1 MSHQSELIEQDI
13 HSYLQQHEHKSLL
26 RLLTCGSVDD
36 GKSTLIG
43 RLLHDSKLV
52 YEDQLAAIKQASLSG
67 QGNQDSGELDLALLV
82 DGLQAEREQGI
93 TIDVAYRYFSTSK
106 RKFIIADTPGH
117 EQYTRNMATGASNC
131 DLAIILVDARK
142 GLLTQTSRHSFI
154 VSLLGIKHVV
164 VAVNKMDLMDYD
176 EKVFDQIQKDYQ
188 TFAQNLDLPNIHFIP
203 VSALTGDNVVD
214 ESQKMP
220 WYQGP
225 SLLHLLEHLDTE
237 TNLSQGEWQ
246 LPVQYINRPNANFRG
261 YCGTI
266 AAGSVKP
273 GDVVRV
279 LPSGETSTI
288 ASIVTADGDLQHAFA
303 PMAITVTL
311 TDEIDI
317 SRGDTLVH
325 ASNATTTVSAQQFT
339 ANLVWMDQQK
349 LSINQDYEL
358 KLGNKRINA
367 RVQKI
372 HHQVN
377 VNTLEQSSANTLAL
391 NEIGL
396 VELHLD
402 APIPA
407 SEFKHS
413 KGLGAFILID
423 KISHATAAAG
433 MISELKVGSNT
444 AANDNDIDSDSDI
457 GKSIAALNLPRAN
470 QQLASSSAQDVVQ
483 WALGLGGKTL
493 LTTNFGPQ
501 EAVLLHMVSQES
513 PNTQVLWIDSGY
525 NIPQT
530 YAFAEHVINQLNLNL
545 VVYTPTV
552 SAARRDAV
560 MGGIPTINDPTHSEF
575 TQQFKLEPFKRAMSE
590 LAPEVWLTA
599 LRREQSQLRHQMDTV
614 AHGPNGTIK
623 VSPLLDWSLEDMQAY
638 LAKHGLPDEVRYFD
652 PTKAQAGR
660 ECGLH
665 TLES

>member
-1 MSHQSELIEQDI
+1 MSHQSQLIGHDI
-13 HSYLQQHEHKSLL
+13 HSYLEQHEHKSLL

-52 YEDQLAAIKQASLSG
+52 YEDQLAAVKKASASG

-142 GLLTQTSRHSFI
+142 GLLTQTRRHSFI

-164 VAVNKMDLMDYD
+164 VAVNKMDLVGYDKGVFEKIEQDY
-176 EKVFDQIQKDYQ
+176 KNFTK
-188 TFAQNLDLPNIHFIP
+188 NLDIPNIHFIP

-214 ESQKMP
+214 KSTKMP
-220 WYQGP
+220 WYQGQ
-225 SLLHLLEHLDTE
+225 SLLNLLEDLDTQ
-237 TNLSQGEWQ
+237 TDLSKGDWQ
-246 LPVQYINRPNANFRG
+246 LPVQYVNRSGSDFRG

-266 AAGSVKP
+266 TAGSIKP
-273 GDVVRV
+273 GDHIRV
-279 LPSGETSTI
+279 LPSGHTSTI
-288 ASIVTADGDLQHAFA
+288 KSIVTADGDLPQAYA

-311 TDEIDI
+311 TQEIDI

-325 ASNATTTVSAQQFT
+325 ASNAAHTISSNQFT
-339 ANLVWMDQQK
+339 AHLVWMDQQT
-349 LSINQDYEL
+349 LSLTRDYEL
-358 KLGNKRINA
+358 KLGSKRINA
-367 RVQKI
+367 RIKKI
-372 HHQVN
+372 HHLIN
-377 VNTLEQSSANTLAL
+377 VNTLEQSSAKTLEL

-407 SEFKHS
+407 ANFKHS
-413 KGLGAFILID
+413 KGLGSFILID
-423 KISHATAAAG
+423 KISNATAAAG
-433 MISELKVGSNT
+433 MIEDLNPASSV
-444 AANDNDIDSDSDI
+444 AANDNL
-457 GKSIAALNLPRAN
+457 AALNLPRAN
-470 QQLASSSAQDVVQ
+470 QKLALGTAKQTVE
-483 WALGLGGKTL
+483 WAIGLGGNTL
-493 LTTNFGPQ
+493 VTTNFGPQ
-501 EAVLLHMVSQES
+501 EAVLLHMVSQIAA
-513 PNTQVLWIDSGY
+513 NTKVLWIDSGY
-525 NIPQT
+525 NMPQT
-530 YAFAEHVINQLNLNL
+530 YAFAEKVAEQLKLNL
-545 VVYTPTV
+545 VTYTPTV

-560 MGGIPTINDPTHSEF
+560 LGGIPTIDDPAHAEF
-575 TQQFKLEPFKRAMSE
+575 TEQFKLEPFKRAMAEIS
-590 LAPEVWLTA
+590 PDVWLSA
-599 LRREQSQLRHQMDTV
+599 LRREQSPLRQHMNTV

-638 LAKHGLPDEVRYFD
+638 LTHHGLPDETRYFD
-652 PTKAQAGR
+652 PTKAEAGR

-665 TLES
+665 ELKD

>member
-1 MSHQSELIEQDI
+1 MSHQSHLIEQDI

-52 YEDQLAAIKQASLSG
+52 YEDQLAAVKQASLSG
-67 QGNQDSGELDLALLV
+67 HGNQDSGELDLALLV

-131 DLAIILVDARK
+131 DLAVILVDARK
-142 GLLTQTSRHSFI
+142 GLLTQTRRHSFI

-164 VAVNKMDLMDYD
+164 VAVNKMDLVD
-176 EKVFDQIQKDYQ
+176 FDQQVFEQIQNDYQ
-188 TFAQNLDLPNIHFIP
+188 SFAKNLALPHIHFIP

-214 ESQKMP
+214 ESPNMP
-220 WYQGP
+220 WHQGP
-225 SLLHLLEHLDTE
+225 SLLHLLEDLDTE
-237 TNLSQGEWQ
+237 TDLAQGDWQ
-246 LPVQYINRPNANFRG
+246 LPVQYVNRPHAEFRG

-266 AAGSVKP
+266 AAGSVRA
-273 GDVVRV
+273 GDEVRV
-279 LPSGETSTI
+279 LPSGQTSTI
-288 ASIVTADGDLQHAFA
+288 ARIVTADGDLKQAFA

-311 TDEIDI
+311 THEIDI

-325 ASNATTTVSAQQFT
+325 AHSAPHTVSAQQMS
-339 ANLVWMDQQK
+339 ANLVWMDQHA
-349 LSINQDYEL
+349 LSLNRDYEL
-358 KLGNKRINA
+358 KLGSKRINA
-367 RVQKI
+367 QVKKI
-372 HHQVN
+372 HHQIN
-377 VNTLEQSSANTLAL
+377 VNTLERHSNNTLRL

-413 KGLGAFILID
+413 KGLGSFILID

-433 MISELKVGSNT
+433 MISELTVAST
-444 AANDNDIDSDSDI
+444 ISANDDL
-457 GKSIAALNLPRAN
+457 AALNLPRAN
-470 QQLASSSAQDVVQ
+470 HQLASSSAEEVVQ

-493 LTTNFGPQ
+493 VTTNFGPQ
-501 EAVLLHMVSQES
+501 EAVLLHMVKQVAA
-513 PNTQVLWIDSGY
+513 NTQVLWIDSGY
-525 NIPQT
+525 NMPQT
-530 YAFAEHVINQLNLNL
+530 YAFAEQVIKQLKLNL
-545 VVYTPTV
+545 VVHTPAV

-560 MGGIPTINDPTHSEF
+560 MGGIPSIDDAAHAEF
-575 TQQFKLEPFKRAMSE
+575 TQQFKLAPFKRAMEE

-599 LRREQSQLRHQMDTV
+599 LRREQSQLRQQMHTV

-623 VSPLLDWSLEDMQAY
+623 VSPLLDWSLQDMQAY
-638 LAKHGLPDEVRYFD
+638 LAKHGLPDETRYFD
-652 PTKAQAGR
+652 PTKAEAGR

-665 TLES
+665 TLVEDGASKG

>member
-1 MSHQSELIEQDI
+1 MSHQSQLIGHDI
-13 HSYLQQHEHKSLL
+13 HSYLEQHEHKSLL

-52 YEDQLAAIKQASLSG
+52 YEDQLAAVKKASASG

-142 GLLTQTSRHSFI
+142 GLLTQTRRHSFI

-164 VAVNKMDLMDYD
+164 VAVNKMDLVGYDKGVFEKIEQDY
-176 EKVFDQIQKDYQ
+176 KNFTK
-188 TFAQNLDLPNIHFIP
+188 NLDIPNIHFIP

-214 ESQKMP
+214 KSTKMP
-220 WYQGP
+220 WYQGQ
-225 SLLHLLEHLDTE
+225 SLLNLLEDVDTQ
-237 TNLSQGEWQ
+237 TDPSKGDWQ
-246 LPVQYINRPNANFRG
+246 LPVQYVNRSGSDFRG

-266 AAGSVKP
+266 TAGSIKL
-273 GDVVRV
+273 GDHIRV
-279 LPSGETSTI
+279 LPSGHTSTI
-288 ASIVTADGDLQHAFA
+288 KSIVTADGDLPQAYA

-311 TDEIDI
+311 TQEIDI

-325 ASNATTTVSAQQFT
+325 ASNAAHTISSNQFT
-339 ANLVWMDQQK
+339 AHLVWMDQQT
-349 LSINQDYEL
+349 LSLTRDYEL
-358 KLGNKRINA
+358 KLGSKRINA
-367 RVQKI
+367 RIKKI
-372 HHQVN
+372 HHLIN
-377 VNTLEQSSANTLAL
+377 VNTLEQSFAKTLEL

-407 SEFKHS
+407 TNFKHS
-413 KGLGAFILID
+413 KGLGSFILID
-423 KISHATAAAG
+423 KISNATAAAG
-433 MISELKVGSNT
+433 MIEDLNPASSV
-444 AANDNDIDSDSDI
+444 AANDNL
-457 GKSIAALNLPRAN
+457 AALNLPRAN
-470 QQLASSSAQDVVQ
+470 QKLALGTAKKTVE
-483 WALGLGGKTL
+483 WAIGLGGNTL
-493 LTTNFGPQ
+493 VTTNFGPQ
-501 EAVLLHMVSQES
+501 EAVLLHMVSQIAA
-513 PNTQVLWIDSGY
+513 NTKVLWIDSGY
-525 NIPQT
+525 NMPQT
-530 YAFAEHVINQLNLNL
+530 YAFAEKVAEQLKLNL
-545 VVYTPTV
+545 VTYTPTV

-560 MGGIPTINDPTHSEF
+560 LGGIPTIDDPTHAEF
-575 TQQFKLEPFKRAMSE
+575 TEQFKLEPFKRAMAEIS
-590 LAPEVWLTA
+590 PDVWLSA
-599 LRREQSQLRHQMDTV
+599 LRREQSPLRQHMNTV
-614 AHGPNGTIK
+614 ANGPNGTIK

-638 LAKHGLPDEVRYFD
+638 LTHHRLPDETRYFD
-652 PTKAQAGR
+652 PTKAEAGQ

-665 TLES
+665 ELKD

>member
-1 MSHQSELIEQDI
+1 MSHQSHLIEQDI

-52 YEDQLAAIKQASLSG
+52 YEDQLAAVKQASLSG
-67 QGNQDSGELDLALLV
+67 HGNQDSGELDLALLV

-131 DLAIILVDARK
+131 DLAVILVDARK
-142 GLLTQTSRHSFI
+142 GLLTQTRRHSFI

-164 VAVNKMDLMDYD
+164 VAVNKMDLVDYD
-176 EKVFDQIQKDYQ
+176 QQVFEQIQNDYQ
-188 TFAQNLDLPNIHFIP
+188 SFAKNLALPHIHFIP

-214 ESQKMP
+214 ESPNMP
-220 WYQGP
+220 WHQGP
-225 SLLHLLEHLDTE
+225 SLLHLLEDLDTE
-237 TNLSQGEWQ
+237 TDLAQGDWQ
-246 LPVQYINRPNANFRG
+246 LPVQYVNRPHAEFRG

-266 AAGSVKP
+266 AAGSVRA
-273 GDVVRV
+273 GDEVRV
-279 LPSGETSTI
+279 LPSGQTSTI
-288 ASIVTADGDLQHAFA
+288 ARIVTADGDLKQAFA

-311 TDEIDI
+311 THEIDI

-325 ASNATTTVSAQQFT
+325 AHSAPHTVSAQQMS
-339 ANLVWMDQQK
+339 ANLVWMDQHA
-349 LSINQDYEL
+349 LSLNRDYEL
-358 KLGNKRINA
+358 KLGSKRINA
-367 RVQKI
+367 QVKKI
-372 HHQVN
+372 HHQIN
-377 VNTLEQSSANTLAL
+377 VNTLERHSTNTLRL

-413 KGLGAFILID
+413 KGLGSFILID

-433 MISELKVGSNT
+433 MISELTVAST
-444 AANDNDIDSDSDI
+444 ISANDDL
-457 GKSIAALNLPRAN
+457 AALNLPRAN
-470 QQLASSSAQDVVQ
+470 HQLASSSAEEVVQ

-493 LTTNFGPQ
+493 VTTNFGPQ
-501 EAVLLHMVSQES
+501 EAVLLHMVKQVAA
-513 PNTQVLWIDSGY
+513 NTQVLWIDSGY
-525 NIPQT
+525 NMPQT
-530 YAFAEHVINQLNLNL
+530 YAFAEQVIKQLELNL
-545 VVYTPTV
+545 VVHTPAV

-560 MGGIPTINDPTHSEF
+560 MGGIPSIDDAAHAEF
-575 TQQFKLEPFKRAMSE
+575 TQQFKLAPFKRAMEE

-599 LRREQSQLRHQMDTV
+599 LRREQSQLRQQMHTV

-623 VSPLLDWSLEDMQAY
+623 VSPLLDWSLQDMQAY
-638 LAKHGLPDEVRYFD
+638 LAKHGLPDETRYFD
-652 PTKAQAGR
+652 PTKAEAGR

-665 TLES
+665 TLVEEPASKS

>member
-1 MSHQSELIEQDI
+1 MSHQSHLIEQDI

-52 YEDQLAAIKQASLSG
+52 YEDQLAAVKQASLSG
-67 QGNQDSGELDLALLV
+67 HGNQDSGELDLALLV

-131 DLAIILVDARK
+131 DLAVILVDARK
-142 GLLTQTSRHSFI
+142 GLLTQTRRHSFI

-164 VAVNKMDLMDYD
+164 VAVNKMDLVDYD
-176 EKVFDQIQKDYQ
+176 QQVFEQIQNDYQ
-188 TFAQNLDLPNIHFIP
+188 SFAKNLALPHIHFIP

-214 ESQKMP
+214 ESPNMP
-220 WYQGP
+220 WHQGP
-225 SLLHLLEHLDTE
+225 SLLHLLEDLDTE
-237 TNLSQGEWQ
+237 TDLAQGDWQ
-246 LPVQYINRPNANFRG
+246 LPVQYVNRPHAEFRG

-266 AAGSVKP
+266 AAGSVRA
-273 GDVVRV
+273 GDEVRV
-279 LPSGETSTI
+279 LPSGQTSTI
-288 ASIVTADGDLQHAFA
+288 ARIVTADGDLKQAFA

-311 TDEIDI
+311 THEIDI

-325 ASNATTTVSAQQFT
+325 AHSAPHTVSAQQMS
-339 ANLVWMDQQK
+339 ANLVWMDQHA
-349 LSINQDYEL
+349 LSLNRDYEL
-358 KLGNKRINA
+358 KLGSKRINA
-367 RVQKI
+367 QVKKI
-372 HHQVN
+372 HHQIN
-377 VNTLEQSSANTLAL
+377 VNTLERHSNNTLRL

-413 KGLGAFILID
+413 KGLGSFILID

-433 MISELKVGSNT
+433 MISELTVAST
-444 AANDNDIDSDSDI
+444 ISANDDL
-457 GKSIAALNLPRAN
+457 AALNLPRAN
-470 QQLASSSAQDVVQ
+470 HQLASSSAEEVVQ

-493 LTTNFGPQ
+493 VTTNFGPQ
-501 EAVLLHMVSQES
+501 EAVLLHMVKQVAA
-513 PNTQVLWIDSGY
+513 NTQVLWIDSGY
-525 NIPQT
+525 NMPQT
-530 YAFAEHVINQLNLNL
+530 YAFAEQVIKQLELNL
-545 VVYTPTV
+545 VVHTPTV

-560 MGGIPTINDPTHSEF
+560 MGGIPSIDDAAHAEF
-575 TQQFKLEPFKRAMSE
+575 TQQFKLAPFKRAMEE

-599 LRREQSQLRHQMDTV
+599 LRREQSQLRQQMHTV

-623 VSPLLDWSLEDMQAY
+623 VSPLLDWSLQDMQAY
-638 LAKHGLPDEVRYFD
+638 LAKHGLPDETRYFD
-652 PTKAQAGR
+652 PTKAEAGR

-665 TLES
+665 TLVEDGASKG

>member
-1 MSHQSELIEQDI
+1 MSHQSHLIEQDI

-52 YEDQLAAIKQASLSG
+52 YEDQLAAVKQASLSG
-67 QGNQDSGELDLALLV
+67 HGNQDSGELDLALLV

-131 DLAIILVDARK
+131 DLAVILVDARK
-142 GLLTQTSRHSFI
+142 GLLTQTRRHSFI

-164 VAVNKMDLMDYD
+164 VAVNKMDLVDYD
-176 EKVFDQIQKDYQ
+176 QQVFEQIQNDYQ
-188 TFAQNLDLPNIHFIP
+188 SFAKNLALPHIHFIP

-214 ESQKMP
+214 ESPNMP
-220 WYQGP
+220 WHQGP
-225 SLLHLLEHLDTE
+225 SLLHLLEDLDTE
-237 TNLSQGEWQ
+237 TDLAQGDWQ
-246 LPVQYINRPNANFRG
+246 LPVQYVNRPHAEFRG

-266 AAGSVKP
+266 AAGSVRA
-273 GDVVRV
+273 GDEVRV
-279 LPSGETSTI
+279 LPSGQTSTI
-288 ASIVTADGDLQHAFA
+288 ARIVTADGDLKQAFA

-311 TDEIDI
+311 THEIDI

-325 ASNATTTVSAQQFT
+325 AHSAPHTLSAQQMS
-339 ANLVWMDQQK
+339 ANLVWMDQHS
-349 LSINQDYEL
+349 LSLNRDYEL
-358 KLGNKRINA
+358 KLGSKRINA
-367 RVQKI
+367 QVKKI
-372 HHQVN
+372 HHQIN
-377 VNTLEQSSANTLAL
+377 VNTLERHSNNTLRL

-413 KGLGAFILID
+413 KGLGSFILID

-433 MISELKVGSNT
+433 MISELTVAST
-444 AANDNDIDSDSDI
+444 ISANDDL
-457 GKSIAALNLPRAN
+457 AALNLPRAN
-470 QQLASSSAQDVVQ
+470 HQLASSSAEEVVQ

-493 LTTNFGPQ
+493 VTTNFGPQ
-501 EAVLLHMVSQES
+501 EAVLLHMVKQVAA
-513 PNTQVLWIDSGY
+513 NTQVLWIDSGY
-525 NIPQT
+525 NMPQT
-530 YAFAEHVINQLNLNL
+530 YAFAEQVIKQLELNL
-545 VVYTPTV
+545 VVHTPAV

-560 MGGIPTINDPTHSEF
+560 MGGIPSIDDAAHAEF
-575 TQQFKLEPFKRAMSE
+575 TQQFKLAPFKRAMEE

-599 LRREQSQLRHQMDTV
+599 LRREQSQLRQQMHTV

-623 VSPLLDWSLEDMQAY
+623 VSPLLDWSLQDMQAY
-638 LAKHGLPDEVRYFD
+638 LAKHGLPDETRYFD
-652 PTKAQAGR
+652 PTKAEAGR

-665 TLES
+665 TLVEDGASKG

>member
-1 MSHQSELIEQDI
+1 MSHQSQLIGHDI
-13 HSYLQQHEHKSLL
+13 HSYLEQHEHKSLL

-52 YEDQLAAIKQASLSG
+52 YEDQLAAVKKASASG

-142 GLLTQTSRHSFI
+142 GLLTQTRRHSFI

-164 VAVNKMDLMDYD
+164 VAVNKMDLVGYDKGVFEKIEQDY
-176 EKVFDQIQKDYQ
+176 KNFTK
-188 TFAQNLDLPNIHFIP
+188 NLDIPNIHFIP

-214 ESQKMP
+214 KSTKMP
-220 WYQGP
+220 WYQGQ
-225 SLLHLLEHLDTE
+225 SLLNLLEDVDTQ
-237 TNLSQGEWQ
+237 TDPSKGDWQ
-246 LPVQYINRPNANFRG
+246 LPVQYVNRSGSDFRG

-266 AAGSVKP
+266 TAGSIKL
-273 GDVVRV
+273 GDHIRV
-279 LPSGETSTI
+279 LPSGHTSTI
-288 ASIVTADGDLQHAFA
+288 KSIVTADGDLPQAYA

-311 TDEIDI
+311 TQEIDI

-325 ASNATTTVSAQQFT
+325 ASNAAHTISSNQFT
-339 ANLVWMDQQK
+339 AHLVWMDQQT
-349 LSINQDYEL
+349 LSLTRDYEL
-358 KLGNKRINA
+358 KLGSKRINA
-367 RVQKI
+367 RIKKI
-372 HHQVN
+372 HHLIN
-377 VNTLEQSSANTLAL
+377 VNTLEQSFAKTLEL

-407 SEFKHS
+407 ANFKHS
-413 KGLGAFILID
+413 KGLGSFILID
-423 KISHATAAAG
+423 KISNATAAAG
-433 MISELKVGSNT
+433 MIEDLNPASSV
-444 AANDNDIDSDSDI
+444 AANDNL
-457 GKSIAALNLPRAN
+457 AALNLPRAN
-470 QQLASSSAQDVVQ
+470 QKLALGTAKKTVE
-483 WALGLGGKTL
+483 WAIGLGGNTL
-493 LTTNFGPQ
+493 VTTNFGPQ
-501 EAVLLHMVSQES
+501 EAVLLHMVSQIAA
-513 PNTQVLWIDSGY
+513 NTKVLWIDSGY
-525 NIPQT
+525 NMPQT
-530 YAFAEHVINQLNLNL
+530 YAFAEKVAEQLKLNL
-545 VVYTPTV
+545 VTYTPTV

-560 MGGIPTINDPTHSEF
+560 LGGIPTINDPTHAEF
-575 TQQFKLEPFKRAMSE
+575 TEQFKLEPFKRAMAEIS
-590 LAPEVWLTA
+590 PDVWLSA
-599 LRREQSQLRHQMDTV
+599 LRREQSPLRQHMNTV
-614 AHGPNGTIK
+614 ANGPNGTIK

-638 LAKHGLPDEVRYFD
+638 LTHHRLPDETRYFD
-652 PTKAQAGR
+652 PTKAEAGQ

-665 TLES
+665 ELKD

>member
-1 MSHQSELIEQDI
+1 MSHQSQLIKQNI

-43 RLLHDSKLV
+43 RLLYDSKLV
-52 YEDQLAAIKQASLSG
+52 YEDQLAAVKQASLSG

-142 GLLTQTSRHSFI
+142 GLLTQTRRHSFI
-154 VSLLGIKHVV
+154 VSLLGIKHIV
-164 VAVNKMDLMDYD
+164 VAVNKMDLMDYNQN
-176 EKVFDQIQKDYQ
+176 VFEQIQQDYQ

-214 ESQKMP
+214 ESPQMP

-225 SLLHLLEHLDTE
+225 SLLHLLEDLNTQTDV
-237 TNLSQGEWQ
+237 SQGDWQ
-246 LPVQYINRPNANFRG
+246 LPVQYVNRPNANFRG

-273 GDVVRV
+273 GDEVRV
-279 LPSGETSTI
+279 LPSGQTSTI
-288 ASIVTADGDLQHAFA
+288 ASIVTADGDLKQAFA

-311 TDEIDI
+311 THEIDI

-325 ASNATTTVSAQQFT
+325 ANNATHTVSSQQIT
-339 ANLVWMDQQK
+339 ANLVWMDQQTLN
-349 LSINQDYEL
+349 LSRDYEL
-358 KLGNKRINA
+358 KLGSKRINA
-367 RVQKI
+367 RVKKI
-372 HHQVN
+372 HYKVN
-377 VNTLEQSSANTLAL
+377 VNTLERSSANTLEL

-413 KGLGAFILID
+413 KGLGSFILID

-433 MISELKVGSNT
+433 MISELKVVSTT
-444 AANDNDIDSDSDI
+444 AANDNL
-457 GKSIAALNLPRAN
+457 ATLNLPRAN
-470 QQLASSSAQDVVQ
+470 QQLDSASAEEVVK

-493 LTTNFGPQ
+493 VTTNFGPQ
-501 EAVLLHMVSQES
+501 EAVLLHMVNQVSAD
-513 PNTQVLWIDSGY
+513 TQVLWIDSGY
-525 NIPQT
+525 NMPQT
-530 YAFAEHVINQLNLNL
+530 YAYAEQVINQLNLNL
-545 VVYTPTV
+545 VVYTPAV

-560 MGGIPTINDPTHSEF
+560 MGGIPTTDEPAHVEF
-575 TQQFKLEPFKRAMSE
+575 TEQFKLEPFKRAMAE
-590 LAPEVWLTA
+590 IAPEVWLTA
-599 LRREQSQLRHQMDTV
+599 LRREQSQLRQQMDTV
-614 AHGPNGTIK
+614 AHGPSGTIK

-638 LAKHGLPDEVRYFD
+638 LTKHGLPDETRYFD
-652 PTKAQAGR
+652 PTKAEAGR

-665 TLES
+665 TLVGDTPKKVN

>member
-1 MSHQSELIEQDI
+1 MSHQSQLIGHDI
-13 HSYLQQHEHKSLL
+13 HSYLEQHEHKSLL

-52 YEDQLAAIKQASLSG
+52 YEDQLAAVKKASASG

-142 GLLTQTSRHSFI
+142 GLLTQTRRHSFI

-164 VAVNKMDLMDYD
+164 VAVNKMDLVGYDKGVFEKIEQDY
-176 EKVFDQIQKDYQ
+176 KNFTK
-188 TFAQNLDLPNIHFIP
+188 NLDIPNIHFIP

-214 ESQKMP
+214 KSTKMP
-220 WYQGP
+220 WYQGQ
-225 SLLHLLEHLDTE
+225 SLLNLLEDLDTQ
-237 TNLSQGEWQ
+237 TDPSKGDWQ
-246 LPVQYINRPNANFRG
+246 LPVQYVNRSGSDFRG

-266 AAGSVKP
+266 TAGSIKL
-273 GDVVRV
+273 GDHIRV
-279 LPSGETSTI
+279 LPSGHTSTI
-288 ASIVTADGDLQHAFA
+288 KSIVTADGDLPQAYA

-311 TDEIDI
+311 TQEIDI

-325 ASNATTTVSAQQFT
+325 ASNAAHTISSNQFT
-339 ANLVWMDQQK
+339 AHLVWMDQQT
-349 LSINQDYEL
+349 LSLTRDYEL
-358 KLGNKRINA
+358 KLGSKRINA
-367 RVQKI
+367 RIKKI
-372 HHQVN
+372 HHLIN
-377 VNTLEQSSANTLAL
+377 VNTLEQSFAKTLEL

-407 SEFKHS
+407 ANFKHS
-413 KGLGAFILID
+413 KGLGSFILID
-423 KISHATAAAG
+423 KISNATAAAG
-433 MISELKVGSNT
+433 MIEDLNPASSV
-444 AANDNDIDSDSDI
+444 AANDNL
-457 GKSIAALNLPRAN
+457 AALNLPRAN
-470 QQLASSSAQDVVQ
+470 QKLALGTAKKTVE
-483 WALGLGGKTL
+483 WAIGLGGNTL
-493 LTTNFGPQ
+493 VTTNFGPQ
-501 EAVLLHMVSQES
+501 EAVLLHMVSQIAA
-513 PNTQVLWIDSGY
+513 NTKVLWIDSGY
-525 NIPQT
+525 NMPQT
-530 YAFAEHVINQLNLNL
+530 YAFAEKVAEQLKLNL
-545 VVYTPTV
+545 VTYTPTV

-560 MGGIPTINDPTHSEF
+560 LGGIPTIDDPTHAEF
-575 TQQFKLEPFKRAMSE
+575 TEQFKLEPFKRAMAE
-590 LAPEVWLTA
+590 INPDVWLSA
-599 LRREQSQLRHQMDTV
+599 LRREQSPLRQHMNTV
-614 AHGPNGTIK
+614 ANGPNGTIK

-638 LAKHGLPDEVRYFD
+638 LTHHRLPDETRYFD
-652 PTKAQAGR
+652 PTKAEAGR

-665 TLES
+665 ELKD

>member
-1 MSHQSELIEQDI
+1 MSHQSQLIGHDI
-13 HSYLQQHEHKSLL
+13 HSYLEQHEHKSLL

-52 YEDQLAAIKQASLSG
+52 YEDQLAAVKKASASG

-142 GLLTQTSRHSFI
+142 GLLTQTRRHSFI

-164 VAVNKMDLMDYD
+164 VAVNKMDLVGYDKGVFEKIEQDY
-176 EKVFDQIQKDYQ
+176 KNFTK
-188 TFAQNLDLPNIHFIP
+188 NLDIPNIHFIP

-214 ESQKMP
+214 KSTKMP
-220 WYQGP
+220 WYQGK
-225 SLLHLLEHLDTE
+225 SLLNLLEDLDTQ
-237 TNLSQGEWQ
+237 TDLSKGDWQ
-246 LPVQYINRPNANFRG
+246 LPVQYVNRSGSDFRG

-266 AAGSVKP
+266 TAGSIKP
-273 GDVVRV
+273 GDHIRV
-279 LPSGETSTI
+279 LPSGHTSTI
-288 ASIVTADGDLQHAFA
+288 KSIVTADGDLPQAYA

-311 TDEIDI
+311 TQEIDI

-325 ASNATTTVSAQQFT
+325 ASNAAHTISSNQFT
-339 ANLVWMDQQK
+339 AHLVWMDQQT
-349 LSINQDYEL
+349 LSLTRDYEL
-358 KLGNKRINA
+358 KLGSKRINA
-367 RVQKI
+367 RIKKI
-372 HHQVN
+372 HHLIN
-377 VNTLEQSSANTLAL
+377 VNTLEQSSAKTLEL

-407 SEFKHS
+407 ANFKHS
-413 KGLGAFILID
+413 KGLGSFILID
-423 KISHATAAAG
+423 KISNATAAAG
-433 MISELKVGSNT
+433 MIEDLNPASSV
-444 AANDNDIDSDSDI
+444 AANDNL
-457 GKSIAALNLPRAN
+457 AALNLPRAN
-470 QQLASSSAQDVVQ
+470 QKLALGTAKQTVE
-483 WALGLGGKTL
+483 WAIGLGGNTL
-493 LTTNFGPQ
+493 VTTNFGPQ
-501 EAVLLHMVSQES
+501 EAVLLHMVSQIAA
-513 PNTQVLWIDSGY
+513 NTKVLWIDSGY
-525 NIPQT
+525 NMPQT
-530 YAFAEHVINQLNLNL
+530 YAFAEKVAEQLKLNL
-545 VVYTPTV
+545 VTYTPTV

-560 MGGIPTINDPTHSEF
+560 LGGIPTIDDPAHAEF
-575 TQQFKLEPFKRAMSE
+575 TEQFKLEPFKRAMAEIS
-590 LAPEVWLTA
+590 PDVWLSA
-599 LRREQSQLRHQMDTV
+599 LRREQSPLRQHMNTV
-614 AHGPNGTIK
+614 ANGPNGTIK

-638 LAKHGLPDEVRYFD
+638 LTHHGLPDETRYFD
-652 PTKAQAGR
+652 PTKAEAGR

-665 TLES
+665 ELKD

>member
-1 MSHQSELIEQDI
+1 MSHQSQLIGHDI
-13 HSYLQQHEHKSLL
+13 HSYLEQHEHKSLL

-52 YEDQLAAIKQASLSG
+52 YEDQLAAVKKASASG

-142 GLLTQTSRHSFI
+142 GLLTQTRRHSFI

-164 VAVNKMDLMDYD
+164 VAVNKMDLVGYDKGVFEKIEQDY
-176 EKVFDQIQKDYQ
+176 KNFTK
-188 TFAQNLDLPNIHFIP
+188 NLDIPNIHFIP

-214 ESQKMP
+214 KSTKMP
-220 WYQGP
+220 WYQGQ
-225 SLLHLLEHLDTE
+225 SLLNLLEDLDTQ
-237 TNLSQGEWQ
+237 TDLSKGDWQ
-246 LPVQYINRPNANFRG
+246 LPVQYVNRSGSDFRG

-266 AAGSVKP
+266 TAGSIKP
-273 GDVVRV
+273 GDHIRV
-279 LPSGETSTI
+279 LPSGHTSTI
-288 ASIVTADGDLQHAFA
+288 KSIVTADGDLPQAYA

-311 TDEIDI
+311 TQEIDI

-325 ASNATTTVSAQQFT
+325 ASNAAHTISSNQFT
-339 ANLVWMDQQK
+339 AHLVWMDQQT
-349 LSINQDYEL
+349 LSLTRDYEL
-358 KLGNKRINA
+358 KLGSKRINA
-367 RVQKI
+367 RIKKI
-372 HHQVN
+372 HHLIN
-377 VNTLEQSSANTLAL
+377 VNTLEQSSAKTLEL

-407 SEFKHS
+407 ANFKHS
-413 KGLGAFILID
+413 KGLGSFILID
-423 KISHATAAAG
+423 KISNATAAAG
-433 MISELKVGSNT
+433 MIEDLNPASSV
-444 AANDNDIDSDSDI
+444 AANDNL
-457 GKSIAALNLPRAN
+457 AALNLPRAN
-470 QQLASSSAQDVVQ
+470 QKLALGTAKQTVE
-483 WALGLGGKTL
+483 WAIGLGGNTL
-493 LTTNFGPQ
+493 VTTNFGPQ
-501 EAVLLHMVSQES
+501 EAVLLHMVSQIAA
-513 PNTQVLWIDSGY
+513 NTKVLWIDSGY
-525 NIPQT
+525 NMPQT
-530 YAFAEHVINQLNLNL
+530 YAFAEKVAEQLKLNL
-545 VVYTPTV
+545 VTYTPTV

-560 MGGIPTINDPTHSEF
+560 LGGIPTIDDPAHAEF
-575 TQQFKLEPFKRAMSE
+575 TEQFKLEPFKRAMAEIS
-590 LAPEVWLTA
+590 PDVWLSA
-599 LRREQSQLRHQMDTV
+599 LRREQSPLRQHMNTV
-614 AHGPNGTIK
+614 ANGPNGTIK

-638 LAKHGLPDEVRYFD
+638 LTHHGLPDETRYFD
-652 PTKAQAGR
+652 PTKAEAGR

-665 TLES
+665 ELKD

>member
-1 MSHQSELIEQDI
+1 MSHQSQLIGHDI
-13 HSYLQQHEHKSLL
+13 HSYLEQHEHKSLL

-52 YEDQLAAIKQASLSG
+52 YEDQLAAVKKASASG

-142 GLLTQTSRHSFI
+142 GLLTQTRRHSFI

-164 VAVNKMDLMDYD
+164 VAVNKMDLVGYDKGVFEKIEQDY
-176 EKVFDQIQKDYQ
+176 KNFTK
-188 TFAQNLDLPNIHFIP
+188 NLDIPNIHFIP

-214 ESQKMP
+214 KSTKMP
-220 WYQGP
+220 WYQGQ
-225 SLLHLLEHLDTE
+225 SLLNLLEDLDTQ
-237 TNLSQGEWQ
+237 TDLSKGDWQ
-246 LPVQYINRPNANFRG
+246 LPVQYVNRSGSDFRG

-266 AAGSVKP
+266 TAGSIKP
-273 GDVVRV
+273 GDDIRV
-279 LPSGETSTI
+279 LPSGHTSTI
-288 ASIVTADGDLQHAFA
+288 KSIVTADGDLPQAYA

-311 TDEIDI
+311 TQEIDI

-325 ASNATTTVSAQQFT
+325 ASNAAHTISSNQFT
-339 ANLVWMDQQK
+339 AHLVWMDQQT
-349 LSINQDYEL
+349 LSLTRDYEL
-358 KLGNKRINA
+358 KLGSKRINA
-367 RVQKI
+367 RIKKI
-372 HHQVN
+372 HHLIN
-377 VNTLEQSSANTLAL
+377 VNTLEQSSAKTLEL

-407 SEFKHS
+407 ANFKHS
-413 KGLGAFILID
+413 KGLGSFILID
-423 KISHATAAAG
+423 KISNATAAAG
-433 MISELKVGSNT
+433 MIEDLNPASSV
-444 AANDNDIDSDSDI
+444 AANDNL
-457 GKSIAALNLPRAN
+457 AALNLPRAN
-470 QQLASSSAQDVVQ
+470 QKLALGTAKQTVE
-483 WALGLGGKTL
+483 WAIGLGGNTL
-493 LTTNFGPQ
+493 VTTNFGPQ
-501 EAVLLHMVSQES
+501 EAVLLHMVSQIAA
-513 PNTQVLWIDSGY
+513 NTKVLWIDSGY
-525 NIPQT
+525 NMPQT
-530 YAFAEHVINQLNLNL
+530 YAFAEKVAEQLKLNL
-545 VVYTPTV
+545 VTYTPTV

-560 MGGIPTINDPTHSEF
+560 LGGIPTIDDPTHAEF
-575 TQQFKLEPFKRAMSE
+575 TEQFKLEPFKRAMAEIS
-590 LAPEVWLTA
+590 PDVWLSA
-599 LRREQSQLRHQMDTV
+599 LRREQSPLRQHMNTV

-638 LAKHGLPDEVRYFD
+638 LTHHGLPDETRYFD
-652 PTKAQAGR
+652 PTKAEAGR

-665 TLES
+665 ELKD

>member
-1 MSHQSELIEQDI
+1 MSHQSHLIEQDI

-52 YEDQLAAIKQASLSG
+52 YEDQLAAVKQASLSG
-67 QGNQDSGELDLALLV
+67 HGNQDSGELDLALLV

-131 DLAIILVDARK
+131 DLAVILVDARK
-142 GLLTQTSRHSFI
+142 GLLTQTRRHSFI

-164 VAVNKMDLMDYD
+164 VAVNKMDLVDYD
-176 EKVFDQIQKDYQ
+176 QQVFEQIQNDYQ
-188 TFAQNLDLPNIHFIP
+188 SFAKNLALPHIHFIP

-214 ESQKMP
+214 ESPNMP
-220 WYQGP
+220 WHQGP
-225 SLLHLLEHLDTE
+225 SLLHLLEDLDTE
-237 TNLSQGEWQ
+237 TDLAQGDWQ
-246 LPVQYINRPNANFRG
+246 LPVQYVNRPHAEFRG

-266 AAGSVKP
+266 AAGSVRA
-273 GDVVRV
+273 GDEVRV
-279 LPSGETSTI
+279 LPSGQTSTI
-288 ASIVTADGDLQHAFA
+288 ARIVTADGDLKQAFA

-311 TDEIDI
+311 THEIDI

-325 ASNATTTVSAQQFT
+325 AHSAPHTVSAQQMS
-339 ANLVWMDQQK
+339 ANLVWMDQHA
-349 LSINQDYEL
+349 LSLNRDYEL
-358 KLGNKRINA
+358 KLGSKRINA
-367 RVQKI
+367 QVKKI
-372 HHQVN
+372 HHQIN
-377 VNTLEQSSANTLAL
+377 VNTLERHSNNTLRL

-413 KGLGAFILID
+413 KGLGSFILID

-433 MISELKVGSNT
+433 MISELTVAST
-444 AANDNDIDSDSDI
+444 ISANDDL
-457 GKSIAALNLPRAN
+457 AALNLPRAN
-470 QQLASSSAQDVVQ
+470 HQLASSSAEEVVQ

-493 LTTNFGPQ
+493 VTTNFGPQ
-501 EAVLLHMVSQES
+501 EAVLLHMVKQVAA
-513 PNTQVLWIDSGY
+513 NTQVLWIDSGY
-525 NIPQT
+525 NMPQT
-530 YAFAEHVINQLNLNL
+530 YAFAEQVIKQLELNL
-545 VVYTPTV
+545 VVHTPAV

-560 MGGIPTINDPTHSEF
+560 MGGIPSIDDAAHAEF
-575 TQQFKLEPFKRAMSE
+575 TQQFKLAPFKRAMEE

-599 LRREQSQLRHQMDTV
+599 LRREQSQLRQQMHTV

-623 VSPLLDWSLEDMQAY
+623 VSPLLDWSLQDMQAY
-638 LAKHGLPDEVRYFD
+638 LAKHGLPDETRYFD
-652 PTKAQAGR
+652 PTKAEAGR

-665 TLES
+665 TLVEDGASKG

>member
-1 MSHQSELIEQDI
+1 MSHQSQLIKQNI

-52 YEDQLAAIKQASLSG
+52 YEDQLAAVKQASLSG

-142 GLLTQTSRHSFI
+142 GLLTQTRRHSFI
-154 VSLLGIKHVV
+154 VSLLGIKHIV
-164 VAVNKMDLMDYD
+164 VAVNKMDLMDYNQN
-176 EKVFDQIQKDYQ
+176 VFEQIQQDYQ

-214 ESQKMP
+214 ESPQMP

-225 SLLHLLEHLDTE
+225 SLLHLLEDLNTQTDV
-237 TNLSQGEWQ
+237 SQGDWQ
-246 LPVQYINRPNANFRG
+246 LPVQYVNRPNANFRG

-273 GDVVRV
+273 GDEVRV
-279 LPSGETSTI
+279 LPSGQTSTI
-288 ASIVTADGDLQHAFA
+288 ASIVTADGDLKQAFA

-311 TDEIDI
+311 THEIDI

-325 ASNATTTVSAQQFT
+325 ANNATHTVSSQQIT
-339 ANLVWMDQQK
+339 ANLVWMDQQTLN
-349 LSINQDYEL
+349 LSRDYEL
-358 KLGNKRINA
+358 KLGSKRINA
-367 RVQKI
+367 RVKKI
-372 HHQVN
+372 HYKVN
-377 VNTLEQSSANTLAL
+377 VNTLERSSANTLEL

-413 KGLGAFILID
+413 KGLGSFILID

-433 MISELKVGSNT
+433 MISELKVVSTT
-444 AANDNDIDSDSDI
+444 AANDNL
-457 GKSIAALNLPRAN
+457 ATLNLPRAN
-470 QQLASSSAQDVVQ
+470 QQLDSASAEEVVK

-493 LTTNFGPQ
+493 VTTNFGPQ
-501 EAVLLHMVSQES
+501 EAVLLHMVNQVSAD
-513 PNTQVLWIDSGY
+513 TQVLWIDSGY
-525 NIPQT
+525 NMPQT
-530 YAFAEHVINQLNLNL
+530 YAYAEQVINQLNLNL
-545 VVYTPTV
+545 VVYTPAV

-560 MGGIPTINDPTHSEF
+560 MGGIPTTDEPAHVEF
-575 TQQFKLEPFKRAMSE
+575 TEQFKLEPFKRAMAE
-590 LAPEVWLTA
+590 IAPEVWLTA
-599 LRREQSQLRHQMDTV
+599 LRREQSQLRQQMDTV
-614 AHGPNGTIK
+614 AHGPSGTIK

-638 LAKHGLPDEVRYFD
+638 LTKHGLPDETRYFD
-652 PTKAQAGR
+652 PTKAEAGR

-665 TLES
+665 TLVGDTPKKVN

>member
-1 MSHQSELIEQDI
+1 MSHQSQLIGHDI
-13 HSYLQQHEHKSLL
+13 HSYLEQHEHKSLL

-52 YEDQLAAIKQASLSG
+52 YEDQLAAVKKASASG

-142 GLLTQTSRHSFI
+142 GLLTQTRRHSFI

-164 VAVNKMDLMDYD
+164 VAVNKMDLVGYDKGVFEKIEQDY
-176 EKVFDQIQKDYQ
+176 KNFTK
-188 TFAQNLDLPNIHFIP
+188 NLDIPNIHFIP

-214 ESQKMP
+214 KSTKMP
-220 WYQGP
+220 WYQGQ
-225 SLLHLLEHLDTE
+225 SLLNLLEDLDTQ
-237 TNLSQGEWQ
+237 TDLSKGDWQ
-246 LPVQYINRPNANFRG
+246 LPVQYVNRSGSDFRG

-266 AAGSVKP
+266 TAGSIKP
-273 GDVVRV
+273 GDHIRV
-279 LPSGETSTI
+279 LPSGHTSTI
-288 ASIVTADGDLQHAFA
+288 KSIVTADGDLSQAFA

-311 TDEIDI
+311 TQEIDI

-325 ASNATTTVSAQQFT
+325 ASNAAHTISSNQFT
-339 ANLVWMDQQK
+339 AHLVWMDQQT
-349 LSINQDYEL
+349 LSLTRDYEL
-358 KLGNKRINA
+358 KLGSKRINA
-367 RVQKI
+367 RIKKI
-372 HHQVN
+372 HHLIN
-377 VNTLEQSSANTLAL
+377 VNTLEQSSAKTLEL

-407 SEFKHS
+407 ANFKHS
-413 KGLGAFILID
+413 KGLGSFILID
-423 KISHATAAAG
+423 KISNATAAAG
-433 MISELKVGSNT
+433 MIEDLNPASSV
-444 AANDNDIDSDSDI
+444 AANDNL
-457 GKSIAALNLPRAN
+457 AALNLPRAN
-470 QQLASSSAQDVVQ
+470 QKLALGTAKQTVE
-483 WALGLGGKTL
+483 WAIGLGGNTL
-493 LTTNFGPQ
+493 VTTNFGPQ
-501 EAVLLHMVSQES
+501 EAVLLHMVSQIAA
-513 PNTQVLWIDSGY
+513 NTKVLWIDSGY
-525 NIPQT
+525 NMPQT
-530 YAFAEHVINQLNLNL
+530 YAFAEKVAEQLKLNL
-545 VVYTPTV
+545 VTYTPTV

-560 MGGIPTINDPTHSEF
+560 LGGIPTIDDPAHAEF
-575 TQQFKLEPFKRAMSE
+575 TEQFKLEPFKRAMAEIS
-590 LAPEVWLTA
+590 PDVWLSA
-599 LRREQSQLRHQMDTV
+599 LRREQSPLRQHMNTV
-614 AHGPNGTIK
+614 ANGPNGTIK

-638 LAKHGLPDEVRYFD
+638 LTHHGLPDETRYFD
-652 PTKAQAGR
+652 PTKAEAGR

-665 TLES
+665 ELKD

>member
-1 MSHQSELIEQDI
+1 MSHQSQLIGHDI
-13 HSYLQQHEHKSLL
+13 HSYLEQHEHKSLL

-52 YEDQLAAIKQASLSG
+52 YEDQLAAVKKASASG

-142 GLLTQTSRHSFI
+142 GLLTQTRRHSFI

-164 VAVNKMDLMDYD
+164 VAVNKMDLVGYDKGVFEKIEQDY
-176 EKVFDQIQKDYQ
+176 KNFTK
-188 TFAQNLDLPNIHFIP
+188 NLDIPNIHFIP

-214 ESQKMP
+214 KSTKMP
-220 WYQGP
+220 WYRGQ
-225 SLLHLLEHLDTE
+225 SLLNLLEDLDTQ
-237 TNLSQGEWQ
+237 TDLSKGDWQ
-246 LPVQYINRPNANFRG
+246 LPVQYVNRSGSDFRG

-266 AAGSVKP
+266 TAGSIKP
-273 GDVVRV
+273 GDHIRV
-279 LPSGETSTI
+279 LPSGHTSTI
-288 ASIVTADGDLQHAFA
+288 KSIVTADGDLPQAYA

-311 TDEIDI
+311 TQEIDI

-325 ASNATTTVSAQQFT
+325 ASNAAHTISSNQFT
-339 ANLVWMDQQK
+339 AHLVWMDQQT
-349 LSINQDYEL
+349 LSLTRDYEL
-358 KLGNKRINA
+358 KLGSKRINA
-367 RVQKI
+367 RIKKI
-372 HHQVN
+372 HHLIN
-377 VNTLEQSSANTLAL
+377 VNTLEQSSAKTLEL

-407 SEFKHS
+407 ANFKHS
-413 KGLGAFILID
+413 KGLGSFILID
-423 KISHATAAAG
+423 KISNATAAAG
-433 MISELKVGSNT
+433 MIEDLNPASSV
-444 AANDNDIDSDSDI
+444 AANDNL
-457 GKSIAALNLPRAN
+457 AALNLPRAN
-470 QQLASSSAQDVVQ
+470 QKLALGTAKQTVE
-483 WALGLGGKTL
+483 WAIGLGGNTL
-493 LTTNFGPQ
+493 VTTNFGPQ
-501 EAVLLHMVSQES
+501 EAVLLHMVSQIAA
-513 PNTQVLWIDSGY
+513 NTKVLWIDSGY
-525 NIPQT
+525 NMPQT
-530 YAFAEHVINQLNLNL
+530 YAFAEKVAEQLKLNL
-545 VVYTPTV
+545 VTYTPTV

-560 MGGIPTINDPTHSEF
+560 LGGIPTIDDPAHAEF
-575 TQQFKLEPFKRAMSE
+575 TEQFKLEPFKRAMAEIS
-590 LAPEVWLTA
+590 PDVWLSA
-599 LRREQSQLRHQMDTV
+599 LRREQSPLRQHMNTV

-638 LAKHGLPDEVRYFD
+638 LTHHGLPDETRYFD
-652 PTKAQAGR
+652 PTKAEAGR

-665 TLES
+665 ELKD

>member
-1 MSHQSELIEQDI
+1 MSHQSQLIGHDI
-13 HSYLQQHEHKSLL
+13 HSYLEQHEHKSLL

-52 YEDQLAAIKQASLSG
+52 YEDQLAAVKKASASG

-142 GLLTQTSRHSFI
+142 GLLTQTRRHSFI

-164 VAVNKMDLMDYD
+164 VAVNKMDLVGYDKGVFEKIEQDY
-176 EKVFDQIQKDYQ
+176 KNFTK
-188 TFAQNLDLPNIHFIP
+188 NLDIPNIHFIP

-214 ESQKMP
+214 KSTKMP
-220 WYQGP
+220 WYQGQ
-225 SLLHLLEHLDTE
+225 SLLNLLEDLDTQ
-237 TNLSQGEWQ
+237 TDPSKGDWQ
-246 LPVQYINRPNANFRG
+246 LPVQYVNRSGSDFRG

-266 AAGSVKP
+266 TAGSIKP
-273 GDVVRV
+273 GDHIRV
-279 LPSGETSTI
+279 LPSGHTSTI
-288 ASIVTADGDLQHAFA
+288 KSIVTADGDLPQAYA

-311 TDEIDI
+311 TQEIDI

-325 ASNATTTVSAQQFT
+325 ASNAAHTISSNQFT
-339 ANLVWMDQQK
+339 AHLVWMDQQT
-349 LSINQDYEL
+349 LSLTRDYEL
-358 KLGNKRINA
+358 KLGSKRINA
-367 RVQKI
+367 RIKKI
-372 HHQVN
+372 HHLIN
-377 VNTLEQSSANTLAL
+377 VNTLEQSSAKTLEL

-407 SEFKHS
+407 ANFKHS
-413 KGLGAFILID
+413 KGLGSFILID
-423 KISHATAAAG
+423 KISNATAAAG
-433 MISELKVGSNT
+433 MIEDLNPASSV
-444 AANDNDIDSDSDI
+444 AANDNL
-457 GKSIAALNLPRAN
+457 AALNLPRAN
-470 QQLASSSAQDVVQ
+470 QKLALGTAKQTVE
-483 WALGLGGKTL
+483 WAIGLGGNTL
-493 LTTNFGPQ
+493 VTTNFGPQ
-501 EAVLLHMVSQES
+501 EAVLLHMVSQIAA
-513 PNTQVLWIDSGY
+513 NTKVLWIDSGY
-525 NIPQT
+525 NMPQT
-530 YAFAEHVINQLNLNL
+530 YAFAEKVAEQLKLNL
-545 VVYTPTV
+545 VTYTPTV

-560 MGGIPTINDPTHSEF
+560 LGGIPTIDDPAHAEF
-575 TQQFKLEPFKRAMSE
+575 TEQFKLEPFKRAMAEIS
-590 LAPEVWLTA
+590 PDVWLSA
-599 LRREQSQLRHQMDTV
+599 LRREQSPLRQHMNTV
-614 AHGPNGTIK
+614 ANGPNGTIK

-638 LAKHGLPDEVRYFD
+638 LTHHGLPDETRYFD
-652 PTKAQAGR
+652 PTKAEAGR

-665 TLES
+665 ELKD

>member
-1 MSHQSELIEQDI
+1 MSHQSQLIGHDI
-13 HSYLQQHEHKSLL
+13 HSYLEQHEHKSLL

-52 YEDQLAAIKQASLSG
+52 YEDQLAAVKKASASG

-142 GLLTQTSRHSFI
+142 GLLTQTRRHSFI

-164 VAVNKMDLMDYD
+164 VAVNKMDLVGYDKGVFEKIEQDY
-176 EKVFDQIQKDYQ
+176 KNFTK
-188 TFAQNLDLPNIHFIP
+188 NLDIPNIHFIP

-214 ESQKMP
+214 KSTKMP
-220 WYQGP
+220 WYQGQ
-225 SLLHLLEHLDTE
+225 SLLNLLEDLDTQ
-237 TNLSQGEWQ
+237 TDLSKGDWQ
-246 LPVQYINRPNANFRG
+246 LPVQYVNRSGSDFRG

-266 AAGSVKP
+266 TAGSIKP
-273 GDVVRV
+273 GDHIRV
-279 LPSGETSTI
+279 LPSGHTSTI
-288 ASIVTADGDLQHAFA
+288 KSIVTADGDLPQAYA

-311 TDEIDI
+311 TQEIDI

-325 ASNATTTVSAQQFT
+325 ASNAAHTISSNQFT
-339 ANLVWMDQQK
+339 AHLVWMDQQT
-349 LSINQDYEL
+349 LSLTRDYEL
-358 KLGNKRINA
+358 KLGSKRINA
-367 RVQKI
+367 RIKKI
-372 HHQVN
+372 HHLIN
-377 VNTLEQSSANTLAL
+377 VNTLEQSSAKTLAL

-407 SEFKHS
+407 ANFKHS
-413 KGLGAFILID
+413 KGLGSFILID
-423 KISHATAAAG
+423 KISNATAAAG
-433 MISELKVGSNT
+433 MIEDLNPASSV
-444 AANDNDIDSDSDI
+444 AANDNL
-457 GKSIAALNLPRAN
+457 AALNLPRAN
-470 QQLASSSAQDVVQ
+470 QKLALGTAKQTVQ
-483 WALGLGGKTL
+483 WAIGLGGNTL
-493 LTTNFGPQ
+493 VTTNFGPQ
-501 EAVLLHMVSQES
+501 EAVLLHMVSQVAAD
-513 PNTQVLWIDSGY
+513 TKVLWIDSGY
-525 NIPQT
+525 NMPQT
-530 YAFAEHVINQLNLNL
+530 YAFAEKVVKQLKLNL
-545 VVYTPTV
+545 VTYTPTV
-552 SAARRDAV
+552 SVARQDAV
-560 MGGIPTINDPTHSEF
+560 LGGIPTIDDPAHAEF
-575 TQQFKLEPFKRAMSE
+575 TEQFKLQPFKRAMAE
-590 LAPEVWLTA
+590 IAPDVWLSA
-599 LRREQSQLRHQMDTV
+599 LRREQSPLRQQMETV

-638 LAKHGLPDEVRYFD
+638 LTHHGLPDETCYFD
-652 PTKAQAGR
+652 PTKAEAGR

-665 TLES
+665 ELKD

>member
-1 MSHQSELIEQDI
+1 MSHQSHLIKQNI

-52 YEDQLAAIKQASLSG
+52 YEDQLAAVKQASLSG
-67 QGNQDSGELDLALLV
+67 QGNQDSGQLDLALLV

-142 GLLTQTSRHSFI
+142 GLLTQTRRHSFI
-154 VSLLGIKHVV
+154 VSLLGIKHIV
-164 VAVNKMDLMDYD
+164 VAVNKMDLMDYNQN
-176 EKVFDQIQKDYQ
+176 VFEQIQQDYQ

-214 ESQKMP
+214 ESPQMP

-225 SLLHLLEHLDTE
+225 SLLHLLEDLNTQTDV
-237 TNLSQGEWQ
+237 SQGDWQ
-246 LPVQYINRPNANFRG
+246 LPVQYVNRPNANFRG

-273 GDVVRV
+273 GDEVRV
-279 LPSGETSTI
+279 LPSGQTSTI
-288 ASIVTADGDLQHAFA
+288 ASIVTADGDLKQAFA

-311 TDEIDI
+311 THEIDI

-325 ASNATTTVSAQQFT
+325 ANNATHTVSSQQIT
-339 ANLVWMDQQK
+339 ANLVWMDQQTLN
-349 LSINQDYEL
+349 LSRDYEL
-358 KLGNKRINA
+358 KLGSKRINA
-367 RVQKI
+367 RVKKI
-372 HHQVN
+372 NYKVN
-377 VNTLEQSSANTLAL
+377 VNTLERSSANTLEL

-413 KGLGAFILID
+413 KGLGSFILID

-433 MISELKVGSNT
+433 MISELKVVSTT
-444 AANDNDIDSDSDI
+444 AANDNL
-457 GKSIAALNLPRAN
+457 ATLNLPRAN
-470 QQLASSSAQDVVQ
+470 QQLDSASAEEVVK

-493 LTTNFGPQ
+493 VTTNFGPQ
-501 EAVLLHMVSQES
+501 EAVLLHMVNQVSAD
-513 PNTQVLWIDSGY
+513 TQVLWIDSGY
-525 NIPQT
+525 NMPQT
-530 YAFAEHVINQLNLNL
+530 YAYAEQVINQLNLNL
-545 VVYTPTV
+545 VVYTPAV

-560 MGGIPTINDPTHSEF
+560 MGGIPTTDEPAHVEF
-575 TQQFKLEPFKRAMSE
+575 TEQFKLEPFKRAMAE
-590 LAPEVWLTA
+590 IAPEVWLTA
-599 LRREQSQLRHQMDTV
+599 LRREQSQLRQQMDTV
-614 AHGPNGTIK
+614 AHGPSGTIK

-638 LAKHGLPDEVRYFD
+638 LTKHGLPDETRYFD
-652 PTKAQAGR
+652 PTKAEAGR

-665 TLES
+665 TLVGDTPKKVN

>member
-1 MSHQSELIEQDI
+1 MSHQSQLIKQNI

-52 YEDQLAAIKQASLSG
+52 YEDQLAAVKQASLSG

-142 GLLTQTSRHSFI
+142 GLLTQTRRHSFI
-154 VSLLGIKHVV
+154 VSLLGIKHIV
-164 VAVNKMDLMDYD
+164 VAVNKMDLMDYNQN
-176 EKVFDQIQKDYQ
+176 VFEQIQQDYQ

-214 ESQKMP
+214 ESPQMP

-225 SLLHLLEHLDTE
+225 SLLHLLEDLNTQTDV
-237 TNLSQGEWQ
+237 SQGDWQ
-246 LPVQYINRPNANFRG
+246 LPVQYVNRPNTNFRG

-273 GDVVRV
+273 GDEVRV
-279 LPSGETSTI
+279 LPSGQTSTI
-288 ASIVTADGDLQHAFA
+288 ASIVTADGDLKQAFA

-311 TDEIDI
+311 THEIDI

-325 ASNATTTVSAQQFT
+325 ANNATHTVSSQQIT
-339 ANLVWMDQQK
+339 ANLVWMDQQTLN
-349 LSINQDYEL
+349 LSRDYEL
-358 KLGNKRINA
+358 KLGSKRINA
-367 RVQKI
+367 RVKKI
-372 HHQVN
+372 HYKVN
-377 VNTLEQSSANTLAL
+377 VNTLERSSANTLEL

-413 KGLGAFILID
+413 KGLGSFILID

-433 MISELKVGSNT
+433 MISELKVVSTT
-444 AANDNDIDSDSDI
+444 AANDNL
-457 GKSIAALNLPRAN
+457 ATLNLPRAN
-470 QQLASSSAQDVVQ
+470 QQLDSASAEEVVK

-493 LTTNFGPQ
+493 VTTNFGPQ
-501 EAVLLHMVSQES
+501 EAVLLHMVNQVSAD
-513 PNTQVLWIDSGY
+513 TQVLWIDSGY
-525 NIPQT
+525 NMPQT
-530 YAFAEHVINQLNLNL
+530 YAYAEQVINQLNLNL
-545 VVYTPTV
+545 VVYTPAV

-560 MGGIPTINDPTHSEF
+560 MGGIPTTDEPAHVEF
-575 TQQFKLEPFKRAMSE
+575 TEQFKLEPFKRAMAE
-590 LAPEVWLTA
+590 IAPEVWLTA
-599 LRREQSQLRHQMDTV
+599 LRREQSQLRQQMDTV
-614 AHGPNGTIK
+614 AHGPSGTIK

-638 LAKHGLPDEVRYFD
+638 LTKHGLPDETRYFD
-652 PTKAQAGR
+652 PTKAEAGR

-665 TLES
+665 TLVGDTPKKVN

>member
-1 MSHQSELIEQDI
+1 MSHQSHLIEQDI

-52 YEDQLAAIKQASLSG
+52 YEDQLAAVKQASLSG
-67 QGNQDSGELDLALLV
+67 HGNQDSGELDLALLV

-131 DLAIILVDARK
+131 DLAVILVDARK
-142 GLLTQTSRHSFI
+142 GLLTQTRRHSFI

-164 VAVNKMDLMDYD
+164 VAVNKMDLVDYD
-176 EKVFDQIQKDYQ
+176 QQVFEQIQNDYQ
-188 TFAQNLDLPNIHFIP
+188 SFAKNLALPHIHFIP

-214 ESQKMP
+214 ESPNMP
-220 WYQGP
+220 WHQGP
-225 SLLHLLEHLDTE
+225 SLLHLLEDLDTE
-237 TNLSQGEWQ
+237 TDLAQGDWQ
-246 LPVQYINRPNANFRG
+246 LPVQYVNRPHAEFRG

-266 AAGSVKP
+266 AAGSVRA
-273 GDVVRV
+273 GDEVRV
-279 LPSGETSTI
+279 LPSGQTSTI
-288 ASIVTADGDLQHAFA
+288 ARIVTADGDLKQAFA

-311 TDEIDI
+311 THEIDI

-325 ASNATTTVSAQQFT
+325 AHSAPHTVSAQQMS
-339 ANLVWMDQQK
+339 ANLVWMDQHA
-349 LSINQDYEL
+349 LSLNRDYEL
-358 KLGNKRINA
+358 KLGSKRINA
-367 RVQKI
+367 QVKKI
-372 HHQVN
+372 HHQIN
-377 VNTLEQSSANTLAL
+377 VNTLERHSNNTLRL

-407 SEFKHS
+407 SEFKYS
-413 KGLGAFILID
+413 KGLGSFILID

-433 MISELKVGSNT
+433 MISELTVAST
-444 AANDNDIDSDSDI
+444 ISANDDL
-457 GKSIAALNLPRAN
+457 AALNLPRAN
-470 QQLASSSAQDVVQ
+470 HQLASSSAEEVVQ

-493 LTTNFGPQ
+493 VTTNFGPQ
-501 EAVLLHMVSQES
+501 EAVLLHMVKQVAA
-513 PNTQVLWIDSGY
+513 NTQVLWIDSGY
-525 NIPQT
+525 NMPQT
-530 YAFAEHVINQLNLNL
+530 YAFAEQVIKQLELNL
-545 VVYTPTV
+545 VVHTPAV

-560 MGGIPTINDPTHSEF
+560 MGGIPSIDDAAHAEF
-575 TQQFKLEPFKRAMSE
+575 TQQFKLAPFKRAMEE

-599 LRREQSQLRHQMDTV
+599 LRREQSQLRQQMHTV

-623 VSPLLDWSLEDMQAY
+623 VSPLLDWSLQDMQAY
-638 LAKHGLPDEVRYFD
+638 LAKHGLPDETRYFD
-652 PTKAQAGR
+652 PTKAEAGR

-665 TLES
+665 TLVEDGASKG

>member
-1 MSHQSELIEQDI
+1 MSHQSHLIEQDI

-52 YEDQLAAIKQASLSG
+52 YEDQLAAVKQASLSG
-67 QGNQDSGELDLALLV
+67 HGNQDSGELDLALLV

-131 DLAIILVDARK
+131 DLAVILVDARK
-142 GLLTQTSRHSFI
+142 GLLTQTRRHSFI

-164 VAVNKMDLMDYD
+164 VAVNKMDLVDYD
-176 EKVFDQIQKDYQ
+176 QQVFEQIQNDYQ
-188 TFAQNLDLPNIHFIP
+188 SFAKNLALPHIHFIP

-214 ESQKMP
+214 ESPNMP
-220 WYQGP
+220 WHQGP
-225 SLLHLLEHLDTE
+225 SLLHLLEDLDTE
-237 TNLSQGEWQ
+237 TDLAQGDWR
-246 LPVQYINRPNANFRG
+246 LPVQYVNRPHAEFRG

-266 AAGSVKP
+266 AAGSVRA
-273 GDVVRV
+273 GDEVRV
-279 LPSGETSTI
+279 LPSGQTSTI
-288 ASIVTADGDLQHAFA
+288 ARIVTADGDLKQAFA

-311 TDEIDI
+311 THEIDI

-325 ASNATTTVSAQQFT
+325 AHSAPHTVSAQQMS
-339 ANLVWMDQQK
+339 ANLVWMDQHA
-349 LSINQDYEL
+349 LSLNRDYEL
-358 KLGNKRINA
+358 KLGSKRINA
-367 RVQKI
+367 QVKKI
-372 HHQVN
+372 HHQIN
-377 VNTLEQSSANTLAL
+377 VNTLERHSNNTLRL

-413 KGLGAFILID
+413 KGLGSFILID

-433 MISELKVGSNT
+433 MISELTVAST
-444 AANDNDIDSDSDI
+444 ISANDDL
-457 GKSIAALNLPRAN
+457 AALNLPRAN
-470 QQLASSSAQDVVQ
+470 HQLASSSAEEVVQ

-493 LTTNFGPQ
+493 VTTNFGPQ
-501 EAVLLHMVSQES
+501 EAVLLHMVKQVAA
-513 PNTQVLWIDSGY
+513 NTQVLWIDSGY
-525 NIPQT
+525 NMPQT
-530 YAFAEHVINQLNLNL
+530 YAFAEQVIKQLELNL
-545 VVYTPTV
+545 VVHTPAV

-560 MGGIPTINDPTHSEF
+560 MGGIPSIDDAAHAEF
-575 TQQFKLEPFKRAMSE
+575 TQQFKLAPFKRAMEE

-599 LRREQSQLRHQMDTV
+599 LRREQSQLRQQMHTV

-623 VSPLLDWSLEDMQAY
+623 VSPLLDWSLQDMQAY
-638 LAKHGLPDEVRYFD
+638 LAKHGLPDETRYFD
-652 PTKAQAGR
+652 PTKAEAGR

-665 TLES
+665 TLVEDGASKG

>member
-1 MSHQSELIEQDI
+1 MSHQSQLIGHDI
-13 HSYLQQHEHKSLL
+13 HSYLEQHEHKSLL

-52 YEDQLAAIKQASLSG
+52 YEDQLAAVKKASASG

-142 GLLTQTSRHSFI
+142 GLLTQTRRHSFI

-164 VAVNKMDLMDYD
+164 VAVNKMDLVGYDKGVFEKIEQDY
-176 EKVFDQIQKDYQ
+176 KNFTK
-188 TFAQNLDLPNIHFIP
+188 NLDIPNIHFIP

-214 ESQKMP
+214 KSTKMP
-220 WYQGP
+220 WYQGQ
-225 SLLHLLEHLDTE
+225 SLLNLLEDVDTQ
-237 TNLSQGEWQ
+237 TDPSKGDWQ
-246 LPVQYINRPNANFRG
+246 LPVQYVNRSGSDFRG

-266 AAGSVKP
+266 TAGSIKL
-273 GDVVRV
+273 GDHIRV
-279 LPSGETSTI
+279 LPSGHTSTI
-288 ASIVTADGDLQHAFA
+288 KSIVTADGDLPQAYA

-311 TDEIDI
+311 TQEIDI

-325 ASNATTTVSAQQFT
+325 ASNAAHTISSNQFT
-339 ANLVWMDQQK
+339 AHLVWMDQQT
-349 LSINQDYEL
+349 LSLTRDYEL
-358 KLGNKRINA
+358 KLGSKRINA
-367 RVQKI
+367 RIKKI
-372 HHQVN
+372 HHLIN
-377 VNTLEQSSANTLAL
+377 VNTLEQSFAKTLEL

-407 SEFKHS
+407 TNFKHS
-413 KGLGAFILID
+413 KGLGSFILID
-423 KISHATAAAG
+423 KISNATAAAG
-433 MISELKVGSNT
+433 MIEDLNPASSV
-444 AANDNDIDSDSDI
+444 AANDNL
-457 GKSIAALNLPRAN
+457 AALNLPRAN
-470 QQLASSSAQDVVQ
+470 QKLALGTAKKTVE
-483 WALGLGGKTL
+483 WAIGLGGNTL
-493 LTTNFGPQ
+493 VTTNFGPQ
-501 EAVLLHMVSQES
+501 EAVLLHMVSQIAA
-513 PNTQVLWIDSGY
+513 NTKVLWIDSGY
-525 NIPQT
+525 NMPQT
-530 YAFAEHVINQLNLNL
+530 YAFAEKVAEQLKLNL
-545 VVYTPTV
+545 VTYTPTV

-560 MGGIPTINDPTHSEF
+560 LGGIPTINDPTHAEF
-575 TQQFKLEPFKRAMSE
+575 TEQFKLEPFKRAMAEIS
-590 LAPEVWLTA
+590 PDVWLSA
-599 LRREQSQLRHQMDTV
+599 LRREQSPLRQHMNTV
-614 AHGPNGTIK
+614 ANGPNGTIK

-638 LAKHGLPDEVRYFD
+638 LTHHRLPDETRYFD
-652 PTKAQAGR
+652 PTKAEAGR

-665 TLES
+665 ELKD

>member
-1 MSHQSELIEQDI
+1 MSHQSQLIEQDI
-13 HSYLQQHEHKSLL
+13 YSYLQQHEHKSLL

-52 YEDQLAAIKQASLSG
+52 YEDQLAAVKHASATS

-142 GLLTQTSRHSFI
+142 GLLTQTRRHSFI

-176 EKVFDQIQKDYQ
+176 EGVFEQIQQDYK
-188 TFAQNLDLPNIHFIP
+188 TFAKKLDLPNIHFVP

-214 ESQKMP
+214 ESIHMP
-220 WYQGP
+220 WHQGP
-225 SLLHLLEHLDTE
+225 SLLHLLEDLDTE
-237 TNLSQGEWQ
+237 TDLTQGDWQ
-246 LPVQYINRPNANFRG
+246 LPVQYVNRPNAGFRG

-266 AAGSVKP
+266 ASGSVKP
-273 GDVVRV
+273 GDEVRV
-279 LPSGETSTI
+279 LPSGQTSTI
-288 ASIVTADGDLQHAFA
+288 ASLITADGDLSQAFA

-311 TDEIDI
+311 TNEIDI

-325 ASNATTTVSAQQFT
+325 ASNAQHTVSSQNLT
-339 ANLVWMDQQK
+339 ANLVWMDQQPLR
-349 LSINQDYEL
+349 LSRDYEL
-358 KLGNKRINA
+358 KLGSKRINA
-367 RVQKI
+367 RIKQI
-372 HHQVN
+372 HHQIN
-377 VNTLEQSSANTLAL
+377 VNNLEKGPASTLEL

-396 VELHLD
+396 VELYLD

-407 SEFKHS
+407 SEFNNS
-413 KGLGAFILID
+413 KGLGTFILID
-423 KISHATAAAG
+423 KISHATAGAG
-433 MISELKVGSNT
+433 MISELSVAST
-444 AANDNDIDSDSDI
+444 SAANDDV
-457 GKSIAALNLPRAN
+457 KALDLTKAN
-470 QQLASSSAQDVVQ
+470 QQLATNSAQEVVQ
-483 WALGLGGKTL
+483 WALELGGKML
-493 LTTNFGPQ
+493 VTTNFGPQ
-501 EAVLLHMVSQES
+501 EAVLLHMVNRVS
-513 PNTQVLWIDSGY
+513 PSTQVLWIDSGY
-525 NIPQT
+525 NMPQT
-530 YAFAEHVINQLNLNL
+530 YAFAEQVISQLDLNL

-560 MGGIPTINDPTHSEF
+560 MGGIPTINDPAHTEF

-590 LAPEVWLTA
+590 LAPDVWLTA
-599 LRREQSQLRHQMDTV
+599 LRREQSLLRQQMDTV
-614 AHGPNGTIK
+614 AHGPNGMIK
-623 VSPLLDWSLEDMQAY
+623 VSPLLDWSFEDMQAY
-638 LAKHGLPDEVRYFD
+638 LSLHGLPDETRYFD
-652 PTKAQAGR
+652 PTKAEAGR

-665 TLES
+665 TLAAD

>member
-1 MSHQSELIEQDI
+1 MSHQSQLIKQNI

-52 YEDQLAAIKQASLSG
+52 YEDQLAAVKQASLSG
-67 QGNQDSGELDLALLV
+67 HGNQDSGQLDLALLV

-142 GLLTQTSRHSFI
+142 GLLTQTRRHSFI
-154 VSLLGIKHVV
+154 VSLLGIKHIV
-164 VAVNKMDLMDYD
+164 VAVNKMDLMDYNQN
-176 EKVFDQIQKDYQ
+176 VFEQIQQDYQ

-214 ESQKMP
+214 ESPQMP

-225 SLLHLLEHLDTE
+225 SLLHLLEDLNTQTDV
-237 TNLSQGEWQ
+237 SQGDWQ
-246 LPVQYINRPNANFRG
+246 LPVQYVNRPNANFRG

-273 GDVVRV
+273 GDEVRV
-279 LPSGETSTI
+279 LPSGQTSTI
-288 ASIVTADGDLQHAFA
+288 ASIVTADGDLKQAFA

-311 TDEIDI
+311 THEIDI

-325 ASNATTTVSAQQFT
+325 ANNATHTVSSQQIT
-339 ANLVWMDQQK
+339 ANLVWMDQQTLN
-349 LSINQDYEL
+349 LSRDYEL
-358 KLGNKRINA
+358 KLGSKRINA
-367 RVQKI
+367 RVKKI
-372 HHQVN
+372 HYKVN
-377 VNTLEQSSANTLAL
+377 VNTLERSSANTLEL

-413 KGLGAFILID
+413 KGLGSFILID

-433 MISELKVGSNT
+433 MISELKVVSTT
-444 AANDNDIDSDSDI
+444 AANDNL
-457 GKSIAALNLPRAN
+457 ATLNLPRAN
-470 QQLASSSAQDVVQ
+470 QQLDSASAEEVVK

-493 LTTNFGPQ
+493 VTTNFGPQ
-501 EAVLLHMVSQES
+501 EAVLLHMVNQVSAD
-513 PNTQVLWIDSGY
+513 TQVLWIDSGY
-525 NIPQT
+525 NMPQT
-530 YAFAEHVINQLNLNL
+530 YAYAEQVINQLNLNL
-545 VVYTPTV
+545 VVYTPAV

-560 MGGIPTINDPTHSEF
+560 MGGIPTTDEPAHVEF
-575 TQQFKLEPFKRAMSE
+575 TEQFKLEPFKRAMAE
-590 LAPEVWLTA
+590 IAPEVWLTA
-599 LRREQSQLRHQMDTV
+599 LRREQSQLRQQMDTV
-614 AHGPNGTIK
+614 AHGPSGTIK

-638 LAKHGLPDEVRYFD
+638 LTKHGLPDETRYFD
-652 PTKAQAGR
+652 PTKAEAGR

-665 TLES
+665 TLVGDTPKKVN

>member
-1 MSHQSELIEQDI
+1 MSHQSQLIKQNI

-52 YEDQLAAIKQASLSG
+52 YEDQLAAVKQASLSG
-67 QGNQDSGELDLALLV
+67 QGNQDSGQLDLALLV

-142 GLLTQTSRHSFI
+142 GLLTQTRRHSFI
-154 VSLLGIKHVV
+154 VSLLGIKHIV
-164 VAVNKMDLMDYD
+164 VAVNKMDLMDYNQN
-176 EKVFDQIQKDYQ
+176 VFEQIQQDYQ

-214 ESQKMP
+214 ESPQMP

-225 SLLHLLEHLDTE
+225 SLLHLLEDLNTQTDV
-237 TNLSQGEWQ
+237 SQGDWQ
-246 LPVQYINRPNANFRG
+246 LPVQYVNRPNANFRG

-273 GDVVRV
+273 GDEVRV
-279 LPSGETSTI
+279 LPSGQTSTI
-288 ASIVTADGDLQHAFA
+288 ASIVTADGDLKQAFA

-311 TDEIDI
+311 THEIDI

-325 ASNATTTVSAQQFT
+325 ANNATHTVSSQQIT
-339 ANLVWMDQQK
+339 ANLVWMDQQTLN
-349 LSINQDYEL
+349 LSRDYEL
-358 KLGNKRINA
+358 KLGSKRINA
-367 RVQKI
+367 RVKKI
-372 HHQVN
+372 NYKVN
-377 VNTLEQSSANTLAL
+377 VNTLERSSANTLEL

-413 KGLGAFILID
+413 KGLGSFILID

-433 MISELKVGSNT
+433 MISELKVVSTT
-444 AANDNDIDSDSDI
+444 AANDNL
-457 GKSIAALNLPRAN
+457 ATLNLPRAN
-470 QQLASSSAQDVVQ
+470 QQLDSASAEEVVK

-493 LTTNFGPQ
+493 VTTNFGPQ
-501 EAVLLHMVSQES
+501 EAVLLHMVNQVSAD
-513 PNTQVLWIDSGY
+513 TQVLWIDSGY
-525 NIPQT
+525 NMPQT
-530 YAFAEHVINQLNLNL
+530 YAYAEQVINQLNLNL
-545 VVYTPTV
+545 VVYTPAV

-560 MGGIPTINDPTHSEF
+560 MGGIPTTDEPAHVEF
-575 TQQFKLEPFKRAMSE
+575 TEQFKLEPFKRAMAE
-590 LAPEVWLTA
+590 IAPEVWLTA
-599 LRREQSQLRHQMDTV
+599 LRREQSQLRQQMDTV
-614 AHGPNGTIK
+614 AHGPSGTIK

-638 LAKHGLPDEVRYFD
+638 LTKHGLPDETRYFD
-652 PTKAQAGR
+652 PTKAEAGR

-665 TLES
+665 TLVGDTPKKLTK

>member
-1 MSHQSELIEQDI
+1 MSHQSQLIKQNI

-52 YEDQLAAIKQASLSG
+52 YEDQLAAVKQASLSG
-67 QGNQDSGELDLALLV
+67 QGNQDSGQLDLALLV

-142 GLLTQTSRHSFI
+142 GLLTQTRRHSFI
-154 VSLLGIKHVV
+154 VSLLGIKHIV
-164 VAVNKMDLMDYD
+164 VAVNKMDLMDYNQN
-176 EKVFDQIQKDYQ
+176 VFEQIQQDYQ

-214 ESQKMP
+214 ESPQMP

-225 SLLHLLEHLDTE
+225 SLLHLLEDLNTQTDV
-237 TNLSQGEWQ
+237 SQGDWQ
-246 LPVQYINRPNANFRG
+246 LPVQYVNRPNANFRG

-273 GDVVRV
+273 GDEVRV
-279 LPSGETSTI
+279 LPSGQTSTI
-288 ASIVTADGDLQHAFA
+288 ASIVTADADLKQAFA

-311 TDEIDI
+311 THEIDI

-325 ASNATTTVSAQQFT
+325 ANNATHTVSSQQIT
-339 ANLVWMDQQK
+339 ANLVWMDQQTLN
-349 LSINQDYEL
+349 LSRDYEL
-358 KLGNKRINA
+358 KLGSKRINA
-367 RVQKI
+367 RVKKI
-372 HHQVN
+372 NYKVN
-377 VNTLEQSSANTLAL
+377 VNTLERSSANTLEL

-413 KGLGAFILID
+413 KGLGSFILID

-433 MISELKVGSNT
+433 MISELKVVSTT
-444 AANDNDIDSDSDI
+444 AANDNL
-457 GKSIAALNLPRAN
+457 ATLNLPRAN
-470 QQLASSSAQDVVQ
+470 QQLDSASAEEVVK

-493 LTTNFGPQ
+493 VTTNFGPQ
-501 EAVLLHMVSQES
+501 EAGLLHMVNQVSAD
-513 PNTQVLWIDSGY
+513 TQVLWIDSGY
-525 NIPQT
+525 NMPQT
-530 YAFAEHVINQLNLNL
+530 YAYAEQVINQLNLNL
-545 VVYTPTV
+545 VVYTPAV

-560 MGGIPTINDPTHSEF
+560 MGGIPTTDEPAHVEF
-575 TQQFKLEPFKRAMSE
+575 TEQFKLEPFKRAMAE
-590 LAPEVWLTA
+590 IAPEVWLTA
-599 LRREQSQLRHQMDTV
+599 LRREQSQLRQQMDTV
-614 AHGPNGTIK
+614 AHGPSGTIK

-638 LAKHGLPDEVRYFD
+638 LTKHGLPDETRYFD
-652 PTKAQAGR
+652 PTKAEAGR

-665 TLES
+665 TLVGDTPKKVN

>member
-1 MSHQSELIEQDI
+1 MSHQSHLIEQDI

-52 YEDQLAAIKQASLSG
+52 YEDQLAAVKQASLSG
-67 QGNQDSGELDLALLV
+67 HGNQDSGELDLALLV

-131 DLAIILVDARK
+131 DLAVILVDARK
-142 GLLTQTSRHSFI
+142 GLLTQTRRHSFI

-164 VAVNKMDLMDYD
+164 VAVNKMDLVD
-176 EKVFDQIQKDYQ
+176 FDQQVFEQIQNDYQ
-188 TFAQNLDLPNIHFIP
+188 SFAKNLALPHIHFIP

-214 ESQKMP
+214 ESPNMP
-220 WYQGP
+220 WHQGP
-225 SLLHLLEHLDTE
+225 SLLHLLEDLDTE
-237 TNLSQGEWQ
+237 TDLAQGDWQ
-246 LPVQYINRPNANFRG
+246 LPVQYVNRPHAEFRG

-266 AAGSVKP
+266 AAGSVRA
-273 GDVVRV
+273 GDEVRV
-279 LPSGETSTI
+279 LPSGQTSTI
-288 ASIVTADGDLQHAFA
+288 ARIVTADGDLKQAFA

-311 TDEIDI
+311 THEIDI

-325 ASNATTTVSAQQFT
+325 AHSAPHTVSAQQMS
-339 ANLVWMDQQK
+339 ANLVWMDQHA
-349 LSINQDYEL
+349 LSLNRDYEL
-358 KLGNKRINA
+358 KLGSKRINA
-367 RVQKI
+367 QVKKI
-372 HHQVN
+372 HHQIN
-377 VNTLEQSSANTLAL
+377 VNTLERHSNNTLRL

-413 KGLGAFILID
+413 KGLGSFILID

-433 MISELKVGSNT
+433 MISELTVAST
-444 AANDNDIDSDSDI
+444 ISANDDL
-457 GKSIAALNLPRAN
+457 AALNLPRAN
-470 QQLASSSAQDVVQ
+470 HQLASSSAEEVVQ

-493 LTTNFGPQ
+493 VTTNFGPQ
-501 EAVLLHMVSQES
+501 EAVLLHMVKQVAA
-513 PNTQVLWIDSGY
+513 NTQVLWIDSGY
-525 NIPQT
+525 NMPQT
-530 YAFAEHVINQLNLNL
+530 YAFAEQVIKQLELNL
-545 VVYTPTV
+545 VVHTPAV

-560 MGGIPTINDPTHSEF
+560 MGGIPSIDDAAHAEF
-575 TQQFKLEPFKRAMSE
+575 TQQFKLAPFKRAMEE

-599 LRREQSQLRHQMDTV
+599 LRREQSQLRQQMHTV

-623 VSPLLDWSLEDMQAY
+623 VSPLLDWSLQDMQAY
-638 LAKHGLPDEVRYFD
+638 LAKHGLPDETRYFD
-652 PTKAQAGR
+652 PTKAEAGR

-665 TLES
+665 TLVEDGASKG

>member
-1 MSHQSELIEQDI
+1 MSHQSHLIEQDI

-52 YEDQLAAIKQASLSG
+52 YEDQLAAVKQASLSG
-67 QGNQDSGELDLALLV
+67 HGNQDSGELDLALLV

-131 DLAIILVDARK
+131 DLAVILVDARK
-142 GLLTQTSRHSFI
+142 GLLTQTRRHSFI

-164 VAVNKMDLMDYD
+164 VAVNKMDLVDYD
-176 EKVFDQIQKDYQ
+176 QQVFEQIQNDYQ
-188 TFAQNLDLPNIHFIP
+188 SFAKNLALPHIHFIP

-214 ESQKMP
+214 ESPNMP
-220 WYQGP
+220 WHQGP
-225 SLLHLLEHLDTE
+225 SLLHLLEDLDTE
-237 TNLSQGEWQ
+237 TDLAQGDWQ
-246 LPVQYINRPNANFRG
+246 LPVQYVNRPHAEFRG

-266 AAGSVKP
+266 AAGSVRA
-273 GDVVRV
+273 GDEVRV
-279 LPSGETSTI
+279 LPSGQTSTI
-288 ASIVTADGDLQHAFA
+288 ARIVTADGDLKQAFA

-311 TDEIDI
+311 THEIDI

-325 ASNATTTVSAQQFT
+325 AHSAPHTVSAQQMS
-339 ANLVWMDQQK
+339 ANLVWMDQHA
-349 LSINQDYEL
+349 LSLNRDYES
-358 KLGNKRINA
+358 KLGSKRIDA
-367 RVQKI
+367 QVKKI
-372 HHQVN
+372 HHQIN
-377 VNTLEQSSANTLAL
+377 VNTLERHSNNTLRL

-413 KGLGAFILID
+413 KGLGSFILID

-433 MISELKVGSNT
+433 MISELTVAST
-444 AANDNDIDSDSDI
+444 ISANDDL
-457 GKSIAALNLPRAN
+457 AALNLPRAN
-470 QQLASSSAQDVVQ
+470 HQLASSSAEEVVQ

-493 LTTNFGPQ
+493 VTTNFGPQ
-501 EAVLLHMVSQES
+501 EAVLLHMVKQVAA
-513 PNTQVLWIDSGY
+513 NTQVLWIDSGY
-525 NIPQT
+525 NMPQT
-530 YAFAEHVINQLNLNL
+530 YAFAEQVIKQLELNL
-545 VVYTPTV
+545 VVHTPAV

-560 MGGIPTINDPTHSEF
+560 MGGIPSIDDAAHAEF
-575 TQQFKLEPFKRAMSE
+575 TQQFKLAPFKRAMEE

-599 LRREQSQLRHQMDTV
+599 LRREQSQLRQQMHTV

-623 VSPLLDWSLEDMQAY
+623 VSPLLDWSLQDMQAY
-638 LAKHGLPDEVRYFD
+638 LAKHGLPDETRYFD
-652 PTKAQAGR
+652 PTKAEAGR

-665 TLES
+665 TLVEDGASKG

>member
-1 MSHQSELIEQDI
+1 MSHQSQLIGHDI
-13 HSYLQQHEHKSLL
+13 HSYLEQHEHKSLL

-52 YEDQLAAIKQASLSG
+52 YEDQLAAVKKASASG

-142 GLLTQTSRHSFI
+142 GLLTQTRRHSFI

-164 VAVNKMDLMDYD
+164 VAVNKMDLVGYDKGVFEKIEQDY
-176 EKVFDQIQKDYQ
+176 KNFTK
-188 TFAQNLDLPNIHFIP
+188 NLDIPNIHFIP

-214 ESQKMP
+214 KSTKMP
-220 WYQGP
+220 WYRGQ
-225 SLLHLLEHLDTE
+225 SLLNLLEDLDTQ
-237 TNLSQGEWQ
+237 TDPSKGDWQ
-246 LPVQYINRPNANFRG
+246 LPVQYVNRSGSDFRG

-266 AAGSVKP
+266 TAGSIKP
-273 GDVVRV
+273 GDHIRV
-279 LPSGETSTI
+279 LPSGHTSTI
-288 ASIVTADGDLQHAFA
+288 KSIVTADGDLPQAYA

-311 TDEIDI
+311 TQEIDI

-325 ASNATTTVSAQQFT
+325 ASNAAHTISSNQFT
-339 ANLVWMDQQK
+339 AHLVWMDQQT
-349 LSINQDYEL
+349 LSLTRDYEL
-358 KLGNKRINA
+358 KLGSKRINA
-367 RVQKI
+367 RIKKI
-372 HHQVN
+372 HHLIN
-377 VNTLEQSSANTLAL
+377 VNTLEQSSAKTLEL

-407 SEFKHS
+407 ANFKHS
-413 KGLGAFILID
+413 KGLGSFILID
-423 KISHATAAAG
+423 KISNATAAAG
-433 MISELKVGSNT
+433 MIEDLNPASSV
-444 AANDNDIDSDSDI
+444 AANDNL
-457 GKSIAALNLPRAN
+457 AALNLPMAN
-470 QQLASSSAQDVVQ
+470 QKLALGTAKQTIE
-483 WALGLGGKTL
+483 WAIGLGGNTL
-493 LTTNFGPQ
+493 VTTNFGPQ
-501 EAVLLHMVSQES
+501 EAVLLHMVSQIAA
-513 PNTQVLWIDSGY
+513 NTKVLWIDSGY
-525 NIPQT
+525 NMPQT
-530 YAFAEHVINQLNLNL
+530 YAFAEKVAEQLKLNL
-545 VVYTPTV
+545 VTYTPTV

-560 MGGIPTINDPTHSEF
+560 LGGIPTIDDPAHAEF
-575 TQQFKLEPFKRAMSE
+575 TEQFKLEPFKRAMAEIS
-590 LAPEVWLTA
+590 PDVWLSA
-599 LRREQSQLRHQMDTV
+599 LRREQSPLRQHMNTV
-614 AHGPNGTIK
+614 ANGPNDTIK

-638 LAKHGLPDEVRYFD
+638 LTHHGLPDETRYFD
-652 PTKAQAGR
+652 PTKAEAGR

-665 TLES
+665 ELKD

>member
-1 MSHQSELIEQDI
+1 MSHQSHLIEQDI

-52 YEDQLAAIKQASLSG
+52 YEDQLAAVKQASLSG
-67 QGNQDSGELDLALLV
+67 HGNQDSGELDLALLV

-131 DLAIILVDARK
+131 DLAVILVDARK
-142 GLLTQTSRHSFI
+142 GLLTQTRRHSFI

-164 VAVNKMDLMDYD
+164 VAVNKMDLVDYD
-176 EKVFDQIQKDYQ
+176 QQVFEQIQNDYQ
-188 TFAQNLDLPNIHFIP
+188 SFAKNLALPHIHFIP

-214 ESQKMP
+214 ESPNMP
-220 WYQGP
+220 WHQGP
-225 SLLHLLEHLDTE
+225 SLLHLLEDLDTE
-237 TNLSQGEWQ
+237 TDLAQGDWQ
-246 LPVQYINRPNANFRG
+246 LPVQYVNRPHAEFRG

-266 AAGSVKP
+266 AAGSVRA
-273 GDVVRV
+273 GDEVRV
-279 LPSGETSTI
+279 LPSGQTSTI
-288 ASIVTADGDLQHAFA
+288 ARIVTADGDLKQAFA

-311 TDEIDI
+311 THEIDI

-325 ASNATTTVSAQQFT
+325 AHSAPHTVSAQQMS
-339 ANLVWMDQQK
+339 ANLVWMDQHA
-349 LSINQDYEL
+349 LSLNRDYEL
-358 KLGNKRINA
+358 KLGSKRINA
-367 RVQKI
+367 QVKKI
-372 HHQVN
+372 HHQIN
-377 VNTLEQSSANTLAL
+377 VNTLERHSNNTLRL

-413 KGLGAFILID
+413 KGLGSFILID

-433 MISELKVGSNT
+433 MISELTVAST
-444 AANDNDIDSDSDI
+444 ISANDDL
-457 GKSIAALNLPRAN
+457 AALNLPRAN
-470 QQLASSSAQDVVQ
+470 HQLASSSAEEVVQ

-493 LTTNFGPQ
+493 VTTNFGPQ
-501 EAVLLHMVSQES
+501 EAVLLHMVKQVAA
-513 PNTQVLWIDSGY
+513 NTQVLWIDSGY
-525 NIPQT
+525 NMPQT
-530 YAFAEHVINQLNLNL
+530 YAFAEQVIKQLELNL
-545 VVYTPTV
+545 VVHTPAV

-560 MGGIPTINDPTHSEF
+560 MGGIPSIDDAAHAEF
-575 TQQFKLEPFKRAMSE
+575 TQEFKLAPFKRAMEE

-599 LRREQSQLRHQMDTV
+599 LRREQSQLRQQMHTV

-623 VSPLLDWSLEDMQAY
+623 VSPLLDWSLQDMQAY
-638 LAKHGLPDEVRYFD
+638 LAKHGLPDETRYFD
-652 PTKAQAGR
+652 PTKAEAGR

-665 TLES
+665 TLVEDGASKG

>member
-1 MSHQSELIEQDI
+1 MSHQSHLIEQDI

-52 YEDQLAAIKQASLSG
+52 YEDQLAAVKQASLSG
-67 QGNQDSGELDLALLV
+67 HGNQDSGELDLALLV

-131 DLAIILVDARK
+131 DLAVILVDARK
-142 GLLTQTSRHSFI
+142 GLLTQTRRHSFI

-164 VAVNKMDLMDYD
+164 VAVNKMDLVDYD
-176 EKVFDQIQKDYQ
+176 QQVFEQIQNDYQ
-188 TFAQNLDLPNIHFIP
+188 SFAKNLTLPHIHFIP

-214 ESQKMP
+214 ESPNMP
-220 WYQGP
+220 WHQGP
-225 SLLHLLEHLDTE
+225 SLLHLLEDLDTE
-237 TNLSQGEWQ
+237 TDLAQGDWQ
-246 LPVQYINRPNANFRG
+246 LPVQYVNRPHAEFRG

-266 AAGSVKP
+266 AAGSVRA
-273 GDVVRV
+273 GDEVRV
-279 LPSGETSTI
+279 LPSGQTSTI
-288 ASIVTADGDLQHAFA
+288 ARIVTADGDLKQAFA

-311 TDEIDI
+311 THEIDI

-325 ASNATTTVSAQQFT
+325 AHSATHTVSAQQMS
-339 ANLVWMDQQK
+339 ANLVWMDQHA
-349 LSINQDYEL
+349 LSLNRDYEL
-358 KLGNKRINA
+358 KLGSKRINA
-367 RVQKI
+367 QVKKI
-372 HHQVN
+372 HHQIN
-377 VNTLEQSSANTLAL
+377 VNTLERHSNNTLRL

-413 KGLGAFILID
+413 KGLGSFILID

-433 MISELKVGSNT
+433 MISELTVAST
-444 AANDNDIDSDSDI
+444 ISANDDL
-457 GKSIAALNLPRAN
+457 AALNLPRAN
-470 QQLASSSAQDVVQ
+470 HQLASSSAEEVVQ

-493 LTTNFGPQ
+493 VTTNFGPQ
-501 EAVLLHMVSQES
+501 EAVLLHMVKQVAA
-513 PNTQVLWIDSGY
+513 NTQVLWIDSGY
-525 NIPQT
+525 NMPQT
-530 YAFAEHVINQLNLNL
+530 YAFAEQVIKQLELNL
-545 VVYTPTV
+545 VVHTPAV

-560 MGGIPTINDPTHSEF
+560 MGGIPSIDDAAHAEF
-575 TQQFKLEPFKRAMSE
+575 TQQFKLAPFKRAMEE

-599 LRREQSQLRHQMDTV
+599 LRREQSQLRQQMHTV

-623 VSPLLDWSLEDMQAY
+623 VSPLLDWSLQDMQAY
-638 LAKHGLPDEVRYFD
+638 LAKHGLPDETRYFD
-652 PTKAQAGR
+652 PTKAEAGR

-665 TLES
+665 TLVEDGASKG